1 MVRGIGGHHRKGAD
15 PFRTRKR
22 AASFVRHAYASD
34 LPKAQTRRMFVAQGG
49 REYYFEALWA
59 KSKAS
64 KAETDNRA
72 LNRKA
77 IREYGR
83 TRTPFGADGY
93 QRLMRLGFSARYSA
107 SFRALELI
115 REFYPE
121 KEETADDDSKDSD
134 IET

>member
-1 MVRGIGGHHRKGAD
+1 MVRGIGGHYRRGEG

-34 LPKAQTRRMFVAQGG
+34 MPKAQTRRMFLAQGG
-49 REYYFEALWA
+49 RQYYFEALWT

-64 KAETDNRA
+64 KAETSNRA

-107 SFRALELI
+107 SFRALELV

-121 KEETADDDSKDSD
+121 KEEEND
-134 IET
+134 EEVEE